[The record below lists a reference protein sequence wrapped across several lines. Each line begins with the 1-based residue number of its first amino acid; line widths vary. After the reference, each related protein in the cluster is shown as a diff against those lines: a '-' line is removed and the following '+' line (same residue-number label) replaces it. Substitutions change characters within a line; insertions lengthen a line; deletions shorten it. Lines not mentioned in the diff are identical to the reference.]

1 MEFGRLAPMNE
12 VKKSL
17 DRAREL
23 VRSRIEELGLDMA
36 QVSRA
41 IGRNHAY
48 IQQYLKSGT
57 PRELPEQTRYALAA
71 ILRVDGGDLI
81 SDVTRINPARPL
93 AETGTNFPP
102 NAHIASRVMLGADP
116 KLRESVPVFVTARCG
131 AEGGFEMN
139 RTEPVEWRARTGKLA
154 GVPGVYGVIL
164 DGDSMAPIHES
175 GDLIYVSEILP
186 PIVGRDVVIQLKPKA
201 DGDNPPAY
209 LKRLVRRG
217 ATEVVCEQFN
227 PKRTL
232 TFKTNEILS
241 IHRVLKLSE
250 IV

>member
-1 MEFGRLAPMNE
+1 MNE
-12 VKKSL
+12 VNKSL

-23 VRSRIEELGLDMA
+23 VRSKIEELGLDMA

-41 IGRNHAY
+41 IRRNHAY

-57 PRELPEQTRYALAA
+57 PRELPEVTRYALAQ
-71 ILRVDGGDLI
+71 ILGVEESDLI
-81 SDVTRINPARPL
+81 SDLTRIKSSRPL
-93 AETGTNFPP
+93 IETGTNYPP
-102 NAHIASRVMLGADP
+102 NVSIGARVSLGVDP

-139 RTEPVEWRARTGKLA
+139 RQEPVEWRARPGKLA
-154 GVPGVYGVIL
+154 SAPGIYGVIL
-164 DGDSMAPIHES
+164 DGDSMSPIHES
-175 GDLIYVSEILP
+175 GDLIYVSEVLP
-186 PIVGRDVVIQLKPKA
+186 PLVGRDVVIQLRPKS

-209 LKRLVRRG
+209 LKRLIRRG

-227 PKRTL
+227 PKKTL
-232 TFKTNEILS
+232 TFKVADILS